1 MLDWTGERFL
11 PWIKEYAVAYEHLHR
26 YAYAKTLVKNKRVL
40 DLACGE
46 GYGSKLLASDAASV
60 VGIDIDANV
69 ISHASAK
76 YARENLRF
84 LTGPITAV
92 PIQENHCF
100 DVIVCFEA
108 IEHIEN
114 QDELLAETKRLLDP
128 EGLLIVSTPNK
139 PIYGEESPEKNPF
152 HVKELHF
159 TEFEELLGR
168 YFRNIKFLGQRIHP
182 SSSMWPIG
190 EPGDNRC
197 HEFVMERGNTE
208 FNFISAEKRVA
219 LYFIAIASDA
229 AIAPPVGSVLL
240 DDSDSLLEEKDRERE
255 RHVRERE
262 ETIGSLEEA
271 LKWREGQLSEL
282 QTVNASLTD
291 QFQKTQSQLTQATDA
306 LALIYASRAWKFI
319 MRLRGIRDRLKG
331 FGKSREPK
339 RE

>member
-1 MLDWTGERFL
+1 VLDWTGERFL

-26 YAYAKTLVKNKRVL
+26 YAYAKALVKNKRVL

-46 GYGSKLLASDAASV
+46 GYGSNLLASDAASV
-60 VGIDIDANV
+60 VGIDIDASV

-76 YARENLRF
+76 YARKNLRF
-84 LTGPITAV
+84 VTGSITAV

-159 TEFEELLGR
+159 TEFQELLGR

-190 EPGDNRC
+190 EPGDNRF
-197 HEFVMERGNTE
+197 HEFVIERDNTE

-229 AIAPPVGSVLL
+229 KIAPPAGSVLL

-262 ETIGSLEEA
+262 ETIASLEEA

-282 QTVNASLTD
+282 RTVNASLTD
-291 QFQKTQSQLTQATDA
+291 QLTQATDA
-306 LALIYASRAWKFI
+306 LALIHASRGWKLI
-319 MRLRGIRDRLKG
+319 MRLRSIRDRLMG
-331 FGKSREPK
+331 FGKSREAK

>member
-1 MLDWTGERFL
+1 LIVLDWTGERYL
-11 PWIKEYAVAYEHLHR
+11 PWIKEYAIAYEHLHR
-26 YAYAKTLVKNKRVL
+26 YAFAETLVKNKRVL

-46 GYGSKLLASDAASV
+46 GYGTKLLASDAASV
-60 VGIDIDANV
+60 VGIDIDAKV
-69 ISHASAK
+69 INHASAK
-76 YARENLRF
+76 YGRENLRF
-84 LTGPITAV
+84 LTGSITAV

-114 QDELLAETKRLLDP
+114 QDGLLAEAKRLLDP

-190 EPGDNRC
+190 EPGDNRF
-197 HEFVMERGNTE
+197 HEFVVGRGNTE
-208 FNFISAEKRVA
+208 FNFIGAEKRVA
-219 LYFIAIASDA
+219 VYFIAIASDVA
-229 AIAPPVGSVLL
+229 VLPPAGSVLL
-240 DDSDSLLEEKDRERE
+240 DDSDSLLDEKDRERE

-262 ETIGSLEEA
+262 ETIASLEEA
-271 LKWREGQLSEL
+271 LRWREGQLSEL

-291 QFQKTQSQLTQATDA
+291 QLTQATDA
-306 LALIYASRAWKFI
+306 LALVYASRGWKLI
-319 MRLRGIRDRLKG
+319 MRLRSIRDRLKG
-331 FGKSREPK
+331 FRKSREAK

>member
-1 MLDWTGERFL
+1 MLEWTGERFL
-11 PWIKEYAVAYEHLHR
+11 PWIKESTIAYEHLHR
-26 YAYAKTLVKNKRVL
+26 YAYASTLVKKKRVL

-46 GYGSKLLASDAASV
+46 GYGSNLLGSAAASV

-69 ISHASAK
+69 ISHASEK
-76 YARENLRF
+76 YRRENLRF
-84 LTGPITAV
+84 LTASITAV
-92 PIQENHCF
+92 PIQKDHCF

-108 IEHIEN
+108 IEHLDN
-114 QDELLAETKRLLDP
+114 QHALLAEAKRLLDP

-139 PIYGEESPEKNPF
+139 PIYREESQDLNPF

-159 TEFEELLGR
+159 AEFEELLAR
-168 YFRNIKFLGQRIHP
+168 YFRNVKFLGQRVHP

-190 EPGDNRC
+190 ETGDNRF

-229 AIAPPVGSVLL
+229 EIAPPVGSVLL
-240 DDSDSLLEEKDRERE
+240 DDSDSLLEE
-255 RHVRERE
+255 RE
-262 ETIGSLEEA
+262 ETIASLEEA

-291 QFQKTQSQLTQATDA
+291 QFQKTQSQLTHATDA
-306 LALIYASRAWKFI
+306 LALIYASRAWKLI
-319 MRLRGIRDRLKG
+319 MRLRSIRDRLRG
-331 FGKSREPK
+331 FGKSREAK

>member
-1 MLDWTGERFL
+1 MLEWTGERFL
-11 PWIKEYAVAYEHLHR
+11 PWIKESTIAYEHLHR
-26 YAYAKTLVKNKRVL
+26 YAYASTLVKKKRVL

-46 GYGSKLLASDAASV
+46 GYGSNLLGSAAASV

-69 ISHASAK
+69 ISHASEK
-76 YARENLRF
+76 YRRENLRF
-84 LTGPITAV
+84 LTASITAV
-92 PIQENHCF
+92 PIQKDHCF

-108 IEHIEN
+108 IEHLDN
-114 QDELLAETKRLLDP
+114 QHALLAEAKRLLDP

-139 PIYGEESPEKNPF
+139 PIYREESQDLNPF

-159 TEFEELLGR
+159 AEFEELLAR
-168 YFRNIKFLGQRIHP
+168 YFRNVKFLGQRVHP
-182 SSSMWPIG
+182 SSSVWPIG
-190 EPGDNRC
+190 ETGDNRF

-240 DDSDSLLEEKDRERE
+240 DDSDSLLEE
-255 RHVRERE
+255 RE
-262 ETIGSLEEA
+262 ETIASLEEA

-306 LALIYASRAWKFI
+306 LALIYASRAWKLI
-319 MRLRGIRDRLKG
+319 MRLRSIRDRLRG
-331 FGKSREPK
+331 FGKSREAK

>member
-1 MLDWTGERFL
+1 MLEWTGERFL
-11 PWIKEYAVAYEHLHR
+11 PWIKESTIAYEHLHR
-26 YAYAKTLVKNKRVL
+26 YAYASTLVKKKRVL

-46 GYGSKLLASDAASV
+46 GYGSNLLGLAASSV

-69 ISHASAK
+69 ISHASEK
-76 YARENLRF
+76 YRRENLRF
-84 LTGPITAV
+84 LTASITAV
-92 PIQENHCF
+92 PIQKDHCF

-108 IEHIEN
+108 IEHLDN
-114 QDELLAETKRLLDP
+114 QHALLTEAKRLLDP

-139 PIYGEESPEKNPF
+139 PIYREESQDLNPF

-159 TEFEELLGR
+159 AEFEELLAG
-168 YFRNIKFLGQRIHP
+168 YFRNVKFLGQRVHP

-190 EPGDNRC
+190 ETGDNRF
-197 HEFVMERGNTE
+197 HEFVMERGTTE

-240 DDSDSLLEEKDRERE
+240 DDSDSLLEE
-255 RHVRERE
+255 RE
-262 ETIGSLEEA
+262 ETVASLEEA

-306 LALIYASRAWKFI
+306 LALIYASRAWKLI
-319 MRLRGIRDRLKG
+319 MRLRSIRDRLRG
-331 FGKSREPK
+331 FGKSREAK

>member
-1 MLDWTGERFL
+1 MLEWTGERFL
-11 PWIKEYAVAYEHLHR
+11 PWIKESTIAYEHLHR
-26 YAYAKTLVKNKRVL
+26 YAYASTLVKKKRVL

-46 GYGSKLLASDAASV
+46 GYGSNLLGSAAASV

-69 ISHASAK
+69 ISHASEK
-76 YARENLRF
+76 YRRENLRF
-84 LTGPITAV
+84 LTASITAV
-92 PIQENHCF
+92 PIQKDHCF

-108 IEHIEN
+108 IEHLDN
-114 QDELLAETKRLLDP
+114 QHALLAEAKRLLDP

-139 PIYGEESPEKNPF
+139 PIYREESQDLNPF

-159 TEFEELLGR
+159 AEFEELLAR
-168 YFRNIKFLGQRIHP
+168 YFRNVKFLGQRVHP

-190 EPGDNRC
+190 ETGDNRF
-197 HEFVMERGNTE
+197 HEFIMERGNTE

-240 DDSDSLLEEKDRERE
+240 DDSDSLLEE
-255 RHVRERE
+255 RE
-262 ETIGSLEEA
+262 ETIASLEEA

-291 QFQKTQSQLTQATDA
+291 QFQKTQSQLTHATDA
-306 LALIYASRAWKFI
+306 LALIYASRAWKLI
-319 MRLRGIRDRLKG
+319 MRLRSIRDRLRG
-331 FGKSREPK
+331 FGKSREAK